1 MDQKKCINL
10 FLYGGKTPL
19 NIIGDLMDRLCSP
32 INKRFTKKEMIEYLK
47 KINFS
52 KIEVLD
58 VRDGLFCKVSKE

>member
-1 MDQKKCINL
+1 
-10 FLYGGKTPL
+10 
-19 NIIGDLMDRLCSP
+19 MDRLCSP